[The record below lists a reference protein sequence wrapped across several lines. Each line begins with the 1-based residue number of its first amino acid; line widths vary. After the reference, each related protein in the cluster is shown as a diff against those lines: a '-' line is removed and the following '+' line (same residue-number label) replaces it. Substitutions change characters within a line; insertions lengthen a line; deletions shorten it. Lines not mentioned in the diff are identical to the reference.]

1 MFLIL
6 CDCVVAHDPAS
17 KFAFRDEADA
27 ITDALTDLGI
37 NLYHIG
43 QHRDSGHF
51 DQTSCINVFIELFA
65 LVV

>member
-1 MFLIL
+1 M
-6 CDCVVAHDPAS
+6 CDCVVAHDPAW
-17 KFAFRDEADA
+17 KLAFKDEADA
-27 ITDALTDLGI
+27 ITRALTDLGI
-37 NLYHIG
+37 ELHHIG